1 MKEIIVSIIIV
12 LIFLTV
18 YLILYNITILSET
31 KIEKKTY
38 TKEFQLIETPYI
50 NKTSA
55 TIIKIPAVDKEGY
68 GVMAT
73 LSVEARPGVGRTLVD
88 INQIF
93 FWVDTQDSIRTAKE
107 VAKNLTSIDLSDY
120 DIIYSIQA
128 NASVIEGP
136 SAGAAMA
143 IATVYELEN
152 KTIRDDVTITGTIDI
167 EGNVGQV
174 SGIVPKGEAA
184 KDNDMSIFL
193 VPFGQKMYT
202 TYTEDKK
209 CETYVF
215 TTICRTETKP
225 ESIDVEERVGIEV
238 EEVNNIQEALKYFLT

>member
-1 MKEIIVSIIIV
+1 MKEIVATVVIV

-18 YLILYNITILSET
+18 YLLLYNITILSET

-38 TKEFQLIETPYI
+38 TTEFQLIETPYI

-55 TIIKIPAVDKEGY
+55 TIIKVPAVDREGN

-73 LSVEARPGVGRTLVD
+73 LSVEAKPGVGRTLVD

-107 VAKNLTSIDLSDY
+107 VAENITGIDVSNY
-120 DIIYSIQA
+120 DIVYSIQA

-136 SAGAAMA
+136 SAGAAMG
-143 IATVYELEN
+143 IATVLELEN
-152 KTIRDDVTITGTIDI
+152 KTIRDDVTITGTLNN
-167 EGNVGQV
+167 EGEVGQV
-174 SGIVPKGEAA
+174 SGIIPKGEAA
-184 KDNDMSIFL
+184 RDNEMSIFL

-202 TYTEDKK
+202 TFTEDKK

-215 TTICRTETKP
+215 TTICRTEVKEET
-225 ESIDVEERVGIEV
+225 IDVEKKIGIEV
-238 EEVNNIQEALKYFLT
+238 EEVKNIQEALKYFLT